1 MINNEIFKG
10 INLSILIRKIGLS
23 VIRFLIYS
31 KDKLPM
37 ATYMTCVSRNF
48 RLYGF
53 YINPEI

>member
-10 INLSILIRKIGLS
+10 INLFILIRKIGLS
-23 VIRFLIYS
+23 DIRFLIYS

-37 ATYMTCVSRNF
+37 ATYMTCVNRNF
-48 RLYGF
+48 RLYSF